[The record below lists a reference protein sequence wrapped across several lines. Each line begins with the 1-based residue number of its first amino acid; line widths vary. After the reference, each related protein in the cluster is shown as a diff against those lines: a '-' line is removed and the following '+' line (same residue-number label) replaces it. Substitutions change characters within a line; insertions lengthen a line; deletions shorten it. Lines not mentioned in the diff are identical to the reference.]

1 MTNLYKMSADELLD
15 EFGIELRADKTV
27 YDPVEDKVFR
37 NVAAWKM
44 YVDQQETSEYGNF
57 DKYAREHGYDDYDY

>member
-1 MTNLYKMSADELLD
+1 MSADELLD

-37 NVAAWKM
+37 NLAAWKM
-44 YVDQQETSEYGNF
+44 YVDQQEESEYGNF
-57 DKYAREHGYDDYDY
+57 DKVGGSRYYDDE